1 MFLEPILMIPDV
13 AVKKEIQEIGKAAA
27 HTGFSFF

>member
-13 AVKKEIQEIGKAAA
+13 AVKEEIQEIGKALDL
-27 HTGFSFF
+27 TGFFVF